1 MEQIRNAI
9 KSKKGTIMLES
20 LIVYTITLFLLFFI
34 LAIFSIL
41 FQRWNLQ
48 TIANETVTRMA
59 QTYRF
64 STADASSGYVKKDN
78 VVNVGKY
85 RYVTTVFTDNMEK
98 TVDSRIQSYA
108 DSRLAK
114 TTYTKNIVNPV
125 CEVLVVPD
133 AMGRRHL
140 ELTISGEYSVPFGEA
155 LVYFGFPGTTTYEVK
170 AYADCVD
177 IIDYVN
183 FVDYVDRTTSLSD
196 LGSDTLSLLNA
207 LFGLIDNI
215 FNS

>member
-1 MEQIRNAI
+1 MEQIKNTI
-9 KSKKGTIMLES
+9 NSKKGEIMLES
-20 LIVYTITLFLLFFI
+20 IIVYTITLFLLFFI

-41 FQRWNLQ
+41 YQRWNLQ
-48 TIANETVTRMA
+48 TVANESVTRMA

-64 STADASSGYVKKDN
+64 STADAYSGYVKKDD
-78 VVNVGKY
+78 VVQVGKY

-98 TVDSRIQSYA
+98 TVDSRIKNYTSL
-108 DSRLAK
+108 RLAK
-114 TTYTKNIVNPV
+114 TTYTKNIVDPV
-125 CEVLVVPD
+125 CHVAVVPD

-140 ELTISGEYSVPFGEA
+140 ELTITGEYSVPFGEA

-177 IIDYVN
+177 IIDYIN

-196 LGSDTLSLLNA
+196 LGSDTLGLINA